1 MNIEVRLI
9 LSRVGLLQFVN
20 DKNKYMYKF
29 FFRKRKNQQTF
40 EELSKNQHPLLNV
53 VISPNTG
60 NQSTIVQ
67 LKAVQSFFFF
77 SCTVLLHTSVNSVA
91 FNCTTVA
98 PLSSNHDYDCF
109 QRYVLLNWMF
119 FSIYLMTIQLQMR
132 GFVSLPATELMI
144 TLKLT
149 FTYTCLVLKC
159 LTSWYFEDTQY
170 R

>member
-1 MNIEVRLI
+1 MTKTNICT
-9 LSRVGLLQFVN
+9 N
-20 DKNKYMYKF
+20 F
-29 FFRKRKNQQTF
+29 FQ
-40 EELSKNQHPLLNV
+40 EEKKLADFWRIIKKLAPSVECGHFTQYWEPINNCV
-53 VISPNTG
+53 VKGSDE
-60 NQSTIVQ
+60 
-67 LKAVQSFFFF
+67 FFFF

-159 LTSWYFEDTQY
+159 LTRWYFEDT
-170 R
+170 